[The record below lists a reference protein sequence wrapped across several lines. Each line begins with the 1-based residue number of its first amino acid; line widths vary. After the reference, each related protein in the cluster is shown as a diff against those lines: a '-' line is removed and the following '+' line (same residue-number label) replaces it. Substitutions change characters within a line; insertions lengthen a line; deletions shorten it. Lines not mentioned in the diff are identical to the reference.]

1 MAGPHLERLRAQKSQ
16 KRVVEAHSKPSKP
29 GFEGF
34 EGDQCRRFLENRRLV
49 EGDDATRKNSK
60 NVTPAYPQ
68 NLQNLNSPSAPARP
82 QSSAPR
88 SRSSSCRRRCG
99 AGRCSAFRPPAL
111 VPVERWRPCVRG
123 GSRLLAK
130 WAEQAEAL
138 GWTSAD
144 LFGLHQPPERRHPS
158 YSRLSRYDRTGL
170 AWLLQGREVVAL

>member
-68 NLQNLNSPSAPARP
+68 NLQNLNSKLVFPIIVRVPPGLPDCDIWPEKMVVEPFPMLSA
-82 QSSAPR
+82 
-88 SRSSSCRRRCG
+88 
-99 AGRCSAFRPPAL
+99 
-111 VPVERWRPCVRG
+111 
-123 GSRLLAK
+123 
-130 WAEQAEAL
+130 
-138 GWTSAD
+138 
-144 LFGLHQPPERRHPS
+144 
-158 YSRLSRYDRTGL
+158 
-170 AWLLQGREVVAL
+170 